1 MPIPLYVMRICMV
14 AFTDL
19 NFDYRIYREAT
30 SLRRAGYQVVIVASS
45 FNSAPLK
52 GWDNFEVHPIPLDRS
67 LSLRRL
73 YPLFWRRAYPLLVEI
88 HPDAYHAHDLDS
100 LWPAV
105 RAARRLDRPIVYD
118 SHEFWTE
125 QSSLVSRPLMRSC
138 WSLLEKRLIRQVDR
152 VITVSGSI
160 AQSLKERYGLDEV
173 VVLHNLP
180 LFRHKVQ
187 SNLIRE
193 TLDLPDDRPIVL
205 YQGGFLTEN
214 GLREQIE
221 AAAGL
226 AAALV
231 LIGDG
236 PSEQALRNQVRAARL
251 DDQVFFIPRVP
262 FHQLH
267 NYTCSA
273 DLGLCLI
280 KGTGKSFYY
289 SLPNKLFEYMMA
301 GLPVLASNFPE
312 MQRIVRETRTGATVD
327 PTNIVAIR
335 EQIATFLDNAEQREA
350 CAKASLQAA
359 RQYNW
364 EREAAQLTQLYAT
377 LA

>member
-1 MPIPLYVMRICMV
+1 MRICMV

-30 SLRRAGYQVVIVASS
+30 SLRRAGHQVVIVASS
-45 FNSAPLK
+45 FNPAPLK
-52 GWDNFEVHPIPLDRS
+52 GWDDFEIYPILLDRS
-67 LSLRRL
+67 HSLRRL
-73 YPLFWRRAYPLLVEI
+73 YPLFWQRAYPLLVET

-105 RAARRLDRPIVYD
+105 RAAQRLNRPLVYD

-125 QSSLVSRPLMRSC
+125 QSSLVDRPLMRSC
-138 WSLLEKRLIRQVDR
+138 WSLLEQRLIRRVDR
-152 VITVSGSI
+152 IITVSGSI
-160 AQSLKERYGLDEV
+160 AQSLKERYSLDEV
-173 VVLHNLP
+173 VVLRNLP

-193 TLDLPDDRPIVL
+193 TLDLPAERPIVL

-221 AAAGL
+221 AAAGF
-226 AAALV
+226 AAAFV

-236 PSEQALRNQVRAARL
+236 PSEQALRNQVRAEGLEDR
-251 DDQVFFIPRVP
+251 VYFIPRVP

-301 GLPVLASNFPE
+301 GLPILASNFPE
-312 MQRIVRETRTGATVD
+312 MQRVVRETRTGATVD
-327 PTNIVAIR
+327 PTDIAAIR
-335 EQIATFLDNAEQREA
+335 EQITAFLDNAEQREA
-350 CAKASLQAA
+350 CAQASLQAA
-359 RQYNW
+359 QSYNW
-364 EREAAQLTQLYAT
+364 ERESVQLTQLYAT

>member
-1 MPIPLYVMRICMV
+1 MRICMV

-30 SLRRAGYQVVIVASS
+30 SLRRAGHQVAIVASS

-52 GWDNFEVHPIPLDRS
+52 GWNGFEIYPIPLDRS
-67 LSLRRL
+67 RSLRRL
-73 YPLFWRRAYPLLVEI
+73 YPLFWQRAYPLLVDT

-105 RAARRLDRPIVYD
+105 RAAQRLDLPIVYD
-118 SHEFWTE
+118 AHEFWTE
-125 QSSLVSRPLMRSC
+125 QSSLVNRPLVRSC
-138 WSLLEKRLIRQVDR
+138 WSLLERRLIRRVDR
-152 VITVSGSI
+152 IITVSGSI
-160 AQSLKERYGLDEV
+160 AQALKERYRLDEV
-173 VVLHNLP
+173 VVLRNLP
-180 LFRHKVQ
+180 IFRHKVQ
-187 SNLIRE
+187 SNLIRK

-221 AAAGL
+221 AASGL
-226 AAALV
+226 TAALV

-236 PSEQALRNQVRAARL
+236 PSEQALRNQVRAAGL
-251 DDQVFFIPRVP
+251 DDQVYFIPRVP

-267 NYTCSA
+267 DYTCSA

-301 GLPVLASNFPE
+301 GLPILASNFPE
-312 MQRIVRETRTGATVD
+312 MQRIVHETRTGATVD
-327 PTNIVAIR
+327 PTNIAAIR
-335 EQIATFLDNAEQREA
+335 EQIAAFLDNAEQRGA

-359 RQYNW
+359 RHYNW
-364 EREAAQLTQLYAT
+364 ERESVQLTQLYAT

>member
-1 MPIPLYVMRICMV
+1 MRICMV

-30 SLRRAGYQVVIVASS
+30 SLRQDGHEVVIVASS
-45 FNSAPLK
+45 FNTVPLK
-52 GWDNFEVHPIPLDRS
+52 GWDNFEIYPIPLDRS
-67 LSLRRL
+67 RSLRRL
-73 YPLFWRRAYPLLVEI
+73 YPLFWQRAYPLLVDSQ
-88 HPDAYHAHDLDS
+88 PAAYHAHDLDS

-105 RAARRLDRPIVYD
+105 RAAQRLDLPVVYD
-118 SHEFWTE
+118 AHEFWTE
-125 QSSLVSRPLMRSC
+125 QSSLVNRPLVRSW
-138 WSLLEKRLIRQVDR
+138 WSLLERRLIRRVDR
-152 VITVSGSI
+152 VITVSRSI
-160 AQSLKERYGLDEV
+160 AQSLKERYRLDEV
-173 VVLHNLP
+173 VVLRNLP

-236 PSEQALRNQVRAARL
+236 PSEQALRTQVRVARL
-251 DDQVFFIPRVP
+251 EDRVYFIPRVP

-289 SLPNKLFEYMMA
+289 SLPNKLFEYLMA

-312 MQRIVRETRTGATVD
+312 MQRIIHETRAGITVD
-327 PTNIVAIR
+327 PTDVVAIR
-335 EQIATFLDNAEQREA
+335 EQITAFLDNTEQRDA
-350 CAKASLQAA
+350 CAEASLQAA
-359 RQYNW
+359 RHYNW
-364 EREAAQLTQLYAT
+364 EREATQLTQLYTT

>member
-1 MPIPLYVMRICMV
+1 MRICMV

-30 SLRRAGYQVVIVASS
+30 SLLRAGYQVVIVASS

-67 LSLRRL
+67 RSLRRL
-73 YPLFWRRAYPLLVEI
+73 YPLFWRRAYRLLVEI

-125 QSSLVSRPLMRSC
+125 QSSLVSRSLMRSC

-160 AQSLKERYGLDEV
+160 AQSLKDRYSLDEV

-267 NYTCSA
+267 SYTCSA

>member
-1 MPIPLYVMRICMV
+1 MRICMV

-30 SLRRAGYQVVIVASS
+30 SLRRAGHQVIIVASS
-45 FNSAPLK
+45 FKPTPLK
-52 GWDNFEVHPIPLDRS
+52 GWDDFEIHSIPLDRS
-67 LSLRRL
+67 RSLRRL
-73 YPLFWRRAYPLLVEI
+73 YPLFWQRAYPLLVAT

-105 RAARRLDRPIVYD
+105 RAAQRLDLPIVYD
-118 SHEFWTE
+118 AHEFWTE
-125 QSSLVSRPLMRSC
+125 QSSLVNRPLMRSC
-138 WSLLEKRLIRQVDR
+138 WSLLERRLIRRVDR

-160 AQSLKERYGLDEV
+160 AQSLKERYRLDEV
-173 VVLHNLP
+173 VVLRNLP
-180 LFRHKVQ
+180 LFRHKIQ

-236 PSEQALRNQVRAARL
+236 PSEQALRNQVRAAGL
-251 DDQVFFIPRVP
+251 DDRVYFIPRVP

-267 NYTCSA
+267 SYTCSA

-301 GLPVLASNFPE
+301 GLPILASNFPE

-335 EQIATFLDNAEQREA
+335 EQITAFLDNAEQREA

-359 RQYNW
+359 QRYNW
-364 EREAAQLTQLYAT
+364 EREAAQLTQLYET

>member
-1 MPIPLYVMRICMV
+1 MLTPLYIMRICMV

-30 SLRRAGYQVVIVASS
+30 SLRHAGYQVVIVASS
-45 FNSAPLK
+45 LNSAPLK
-52 GWDNFEVHPIPLDRS
+52 GWDDFEVYPIPLDRS

-73 YPLFWRRAYPLLVEI
+73 YPLFWQRAYSLLVEI
-88 HPDAYHAHDLDS
+88 QPDAYHAHDLDS

-105 RAARRLDRPIVYD
+105 RAARHLDRPIVYD

-138 WSLLEKRLIRQVDR
+138 WRLLEQRLIRRVDR

-160 AQSLKERYGLDEV
+160 AQSLKDRYGLDEV

-221 AAAGL
+221 AAAGF

-236 PSEQALRNQVRAARL
+236 PSEQALRNQVRAERL
-251 DDQVFFIPRVP
+251 DDQVYFIPRVP

-312 MQRIVRETRTGATVD
+312 MQRIVRETRTGSTVD
-327 PTNIVAIR
+327 PTDIVAIR

-350 CAKASLQAA
+350 CAKASLRAA
-359 RQYNW
+359 QHYNW

>member
-1 MPIPLYVMRICMV
+1 MRICMV

-30 SLRRAGYQVVIVASS
+30 SLRRAGHQVVIVASS
-45 FNSAPLK
+45 FKPTPLK
-52 GWDNFEVHPIPLDRS
+52 GWDDFEIHSIPLDRS
-67 LSLRRL
+67 RSLRRL
-73 YPLFWRRAYPLLVEI
+73 YPLFWQRAYPLLI
-88 HPDAYHAHDLDS
+88 ATHPDSYHAHDLDS

-105 RAARRLDRPIVYD
+105 RAAQRLDLPIVYD
-118 SHEFWTE
+118 AHEFWTE
-125 QSSLVSRPLMRSC
+125 QSSLVNRPLMRSC
-138 WSLLEKRLIRQVDR
+138 WSLLERRLIRRVDR

-160 AQSLKERYGLDEV
+160 AQSLKERYRLDEV
-173 VVLHNLP
+173 VVLRNLP

-187 SNLIRE
+187 SNLIRG

-236 PSEQALRNQVRAARL
+236 PSEQALRNQVCAAGL
-251 DDQVFFIPRVP
+251 DDRVYFIPRVP

-301 GLPVLASNFPE
+301 GLPILASNFPE
-312 MQRIVRETRTGATVD
+312 MQRIVRETRTGVTVD

-335 EQIATFLDNAEQREA
+335 EQITAFLDNAEQREA

-359 RQYNW
+359 QHYNW
-364 EREAAQLTQLYAT
+364 EREAAQLTQLYET

>member
-1 MPIPLYVMRICMV
+1 MRICMV

-19 NFDYRIYREAT
+19 NFDYRIYREAS
-30 SLRRAGYQVVIVASS
+30 SLRRDGHQVVIVASS

-52 GWDNFEVHPIPLDRS
+52 GWDGFEIYPIPLDRS
-67 LSLRRL
+67 HSLRRL
-73 YPLFWRRAYPLLVEI
+73 YPLFWQRAYPLLVDT
-88 HPDAYHAHDLDS
+88 HPEAYHAHDLDS

-105 RAARRLDRPIVYD
+105 RAAQRLDRPIVYD
-118 SHEFWTE
+118 SHEFWPE
-125 QSSLVSRPLMRSC
+125 QSSLVNRPLMRSC
-138 WSLLEKRLIRQVDR
+138 WSLLERRLIRRVDR

-160 AQSLKERYGLDEV
+160 AQALKERYRLDEV
-173 VVLHNLP
+173 VVLRNLP
-180 LFRHKVQ
+180 LFRQKVQ

-205 YQGGFLTEN
+205 YQGGFLTDN

-221 AAAGL
+221 AVAEL
-226 AAALV
+226 AAAFV

-236 PSEQALRNQVRAARL
+236 PSERALRNQVRAAGL
-251 DDQVFFIPRVP
+251 DDQVNFIPRVP
-262 FHQLH
+262 FEQLH

-301 GLPVLASNFPE
+301 GLPILASNFPE
-312 MQRIVRETRTGATVD
+312 MQRIVHETRTGATVD
-327 PTNIVAIR
+327 PTNTAAIR
-335 EQIATFLDNAEQREA
+335 EQIAAFLDNAEQREA

-359 RQYNW
+359 QHYNW
-364 EREAAQLTQLYAT
+364 ERESVQLTQLYAT